1 MGPHPDAIKAR
12 MEITFQLAQGEV
24 AEMEKVVDHVQQGV
38 TQMEILAVPLGHI
51 YFLQYRYVQLSGLV
65 TDVMIFHVHTEMNA
79 VVDPV
84 SMDVHHPARLAA
96 ALVVVNLHQHLPQHL
111 RVHFRA
117 LERKLLAGMMGV
129 PVVGVVRAEPRM
141 VVPAQHILQQEKQ
154 RGILHLRV

>member
-1 MGPHPDAIKAR
+1 

-65 TDVMIFHVHTEMNA
+65 TDVMIYLVHTEMSA
-79 VVDPV
+79 VVGPV

-96 ALVVVNLHQHLPQHL
+96 ALVVVGNPHQHLLQRH

-129 PVVGVVRAEPRM
+129 PVVGVVRAEPRV
-141 VVPAQHILQQEKQ
+141 VVPAQRILQQEKQ